1 MKEDLKQNRSI
12 PIGIVAGVCA
22 VIVAVGGGITF
33 WINSQ
38 PSTEEP
44 TVTPT
49 TLPSTSASPPPLPTP
64 SPAVTVPVTP
74 PSPIAS
80 PSPISP
86 PSPEASTPPA
96 AQPIQT
102 NVALYWVR
110 DTAGD
115 LDLVPMEVLV
125 RDTKDPEVVLAT
137 AFNRLLTGSPDTNTS
152 SSIPE
157 GTKLLNIAVQDD
169 GVHLNLSRE
178 FTSGGGSASMMSR
191 LGQVIYTA
199 TSLESDAN
207 VWLYVDGEPLEL
219 LGGEGLEIS
228 QPTTRENFIQEFQF

>member
-22 VIVAVGGGITF
+22 VIVAVGGGITY
-33 WINSQ
+33 WINSK

-49 TLPSTSASPPPLPTP
+49 TLPSASPPPSPTQ
-64 SPAVTVPVTP
+64 SPAVTLPITP

-110 DTAGD
+110 DTGVD
-115 LDLVPMEVLV
+115 FELVPMEVLV
-125 RDTKDPEVVLAT
+125 RDTKDPEIVLAT
-137 AFNRLLTGSPDTNTS
+137 AFNRLLTGSPETNTF

-191 LGQVIYTA
+191 VGQVIYTA
-199 TSLESDAN
+199 TSLKSDVN
-207 VWLYVDGEPLEL
+207 VWLYVDGKPLEL
-219 LGGEGLEIS
+219 LGGEGLEIP